1 MADRI
6 FISRDLPGDGPD
18 RLRRVAAV
26 DVWEEVGPPS
36 REILFERIADCTG
49 IISMVTERV
58 DSELLDTAPHL
69 RIVANVAVGYD
80 NIDVAACTARGV
92 LVGNT
97 PGVLTGTTAELTWAL
112 ILATTRRLVEAAE
125 AARNGEWPPWNPTWM
140 CGTDLAGATLGIV
153 GYGAIGQ
160 AVARRAT
167 AFDMR
172 VIHSSRKSGV
182 SLDELLCVADV
193 VSLHCPLNEHTTG
206 LIGVRELGL
215 MKSSAVLINTSR
227 GPVVDQTALATAL
240 TNGVLRA
247 AGIDVSVVEPIP
259 IDDPLLSLSNCIVL
273 PHIGS
278 ATIATRTKMADLAV
292 ANVLAWLAGEKIPH
306 CVNPG

>member
-1 MADRI
+1 MTDRI
-6 FISRDLPGDGPD
+6 FISRELPGDGHN
-18 RLRRVAAV
+18 RLREVAAV
-26 DVWEEVGPPS
+26 DVWEEAGPPS
-36 REILFERIADCTG
+36 RETFIERVADCTG
-49 IISMVTERV
+49 IITMVTERV
-58 DSELLDTAPHL
+58 DSELLDAAPRL

-80 NIDVAACTARGV
+80 NIDVAACTEREV

-112 ILATTRRLVEAAE
+112 ILATTRRLVEAAD
-125 AARNGEWPPWNPTWM
+125 AARRGEWPPWNPTWM
-140 CGTDLAGATLGIV
+140 CGTDLAGTTLGIV

-167 AFDMR
+167 AFDMQ
-172 VIHSSRKSGV
+172 VIHSSRKSGL
-182 SLDELLCVADV
+182 SLDELLRVADV

-206 LIGVRELGL
+206 LIGVHELGL

-227 GPVVDQTALATAL
+227 GPVVDQTALADAL
-240 TNGVLRA
+240 ANGELRA
-247 AGIDVSVVEPIP
+247 AGVDVSVVEPIP
-259 IDDPLLSLSNCIVL
+259 IDDPLLSLPNCIVL

-292 ANVLAWLAGEKIPH
+292 ANVLAGLAGENIPH
-306 CVNPG
+306 CVNLR